1 MGTAALIIGSVS
13 RSAPAFLSVS
23 SAQRLAVAV
32 VVTISVGYT
41 ITVVAFVLASGSFP
55 AIALL
60 VGALA
65 GFFLPHYLHIRAA
78 LANVEPSGVPYG
90 LVMQV
95 VATYAPFPVFGPWW
109 TAAAAPILA
118 GSVLLRLG
126 PRRGTWAMI
135 PIMAF
140 QAWWSSTGPYGTIAS
155 GFYYAL
161 TVFITGFVLYAVT
174 RLVVVTRELEQA
186 RAELAE
192 AAVLRE
198 RLRISRDL
206 HDGLGR
212 SLTAIAL
219 KGDLAGRLLAGLPD
233 GPDLAGARDARREI
247 GELVR
252 IAREAAQDV
261 RRVARGYR
269 EMSLAQETHRAAA
282 LLEASGVSCHVNLAE
297 GELPRP
303 VDETLA
309 WAVREGVTNV
319 LRHSAATTCSISTSR
334 VSGAIRLEIVNN
346 GVTPVA
352 ASGGE
357 EPSGPGDTGLP
368 VPAGHD
374 GSGLTGLA
382 ERAAAVGGTVRAR
395 RTEAGGFRLTVEVPI
410 P

>member
-1 MGTAALIIGSVS
+1 MSSPSLLT
-13 RSAPAFLSVS
+13 VS

-41 ITVVAFVLASGSFP
+41 ITVIAFVLSAGSFP
-55 AIALL
+55 QIALL
-60 VGALA
+60 IGALA

-78 LANVEPSGVPYG
+78 LGNVEPSGAPYG
-90 LVMQV
+90 LAMQV
-95 VATYAPFPVFGPWW
+95 VATYAPFPAFGPWW

-135 PIMAF
+135 PIMVF

-219 KGDLAGRLLAGLPD
+219 KGDLAGRLLAGLP
-233 GPDLAGARDARREI
+233 AGAAGETREARREI

-269 EMSLAQETHRAAA
+269 EMSLTQETHRAVA
-282 LLEASGVSCHVNLAE
+282 LLEASGVSCHVNLME
-297 GELPRP
+297 EELPRP
-303 VDETLA
+303 VDEMLA

-334 VSGAIRLEIVNN
+334 VSGAIRLEIAND
-346 GVTPVA
+346 GVAPVET
-352 ASGGE
+352 SGGE
-357 EPSGPGDTGLP
+357 GPRDGHAATADGAVLSEPEG
-368 VPAGHD
+368 VPAGRD